1 MGIRTPDLLHAMEAR
16 YQLRH
21 SPLRSDMSLAASGCC
36 SVPLSGYRLRQ
47 ARPGRG

>member
-21 SPLRSDMSLAASGCC
+21 SPLRSRTSLAAPGGCWGL
-36 SVPLSGYRLRQ
+36 PFLPPRYLRW
-47 ARPGRG
+47 PG

>member
-21 SPLRSDMSLAASGCC
+21 SPSVSTDDAGPGPASTPVYRKSLHT
-36 SVPLSGYRLRQ
+36 L
-47 ARPGRG
+47 